1 VILRILK
8 QINPWASLAG
18 LPTLAWWLALATFL
32 NRAGTMVLPFLL
44 LYLIRHLRWEP
55 EKAALILTL
64 YGLTSMVA
72 GPVSGRLCD
81 RFGSGKVLCCSL
93 FASSCVMLVFP
104 LVTSAPLIAATTV
117 LLSFFSE
124 SFRPA
129 ALSIQARVLT
139 PELRQRG
146 FTLNRLAANAG
157 MSIGPAVGG
166 LLASLWFPAIF
177 LVDGLSALLASI
189 LMSRLVWGV
198 GVKSGRST
206 ENATEGSP
214 LKNRNFLT
222 LLAGTFLVAL
232 GFSQLEST
240 MPLTV
245 VNGLGM
251 SEREFGLLFTVNTIF
266 ILLFEVAINQRTAGW
281 KPSNALFWGAALVG
295 LGLGGT
301 ALVGGLGSLLAMSV
315 VWTVGEIMYFPAQLS
330 KVAVMASEEQMGAY
344 MGYLTSSSGLAF
356 TLAPLLGVPLYTQ
369 LGQGL
374 FWPLI
379 LVLCTL
385 GGYLTGRS

>member
-1 VILRILK
+1 MILRILK
-8 QINPWASLAG
+8 RINPWASLAG

-44 LYLIRHLRWEP
+44 LYLIRHLGWDP

-81 RFGSGKVLCCSL
+81 LFGSGKVLCCSL

-104 LVTSAPLIAATTV
+104 LVTSAPSIAATTV

-198 GVKSGRST
+198 GARAGRSI
-206 ENATEGSP
+206 EDNVAVAP
-214 LKNRNFLT
+214 LRNRSFIS
-222 LLAGTFLVAL
+222 LLVGTFLVAL

-245 VNGLGM
+245 VDGLGM
-251 SEREFGLLFTVNTIF
+251 SEREFGLLFTVNTVF
-266 ILLFEVAINQRTAGW
+266 ILLFEVVINQRTASW
-281 KPSNALFWGAALVG
+281 KPSNLLFCGAVLVG
-295 LGLGGT
+295 FGLGGT
-301 ALVGGLGSLLAMSV
+301 AVVSGLGSLLAMSV
-315 VWTVGEIMYFPAQLS
+315 IWTVGEIMYFPAQLS
-330 KVAVMASEEQMGAY
+330 KVAAMASDDQMGAY
-344 MGYLTSSSGLAF
+344 MGYLTSSTGLAF
-356 TLAPLLGVPLYTQ
+356 TLAPVLGVPLYTF
-369 LGQGL
+369 LGQAL

-379 LVLCTL
+379 LILCTL

>member
-1 VILRILK
+1 MFFRFLK
-8 QINPWASLAG
+8 RINPWASLAG

-44 LYLIRHLRWEP
+44 LYLTRYLGWDP
-55 EKAALILTL
+55 EKAALILAL

-72 GPVSGRLCD
+72 GPLSGILCD
-81 RFGSGKVLCCSL
+81 RFGSGKVLCVSL
-93 FASSCVMLVFP
+93 FSSSCVMLVFP
-104 LVTSAPLIAATTV
+104 LVASAPSVAFSTI

-129 ALSIQARVLT
+129 SLSIQARVLT

-189 LMSRLVWGV
+189 LLSRLVWGL
-198 GVKSGRST
+198 GVRPGTSAQD
-206 ENATEGSP
+206 EVNGSP
-214 LKNRNFLT
+214 LKDRSFLL

-232 GFSQLEST
+232 GFSQIESA

-245 VNGLGM
+245 VDGLGM
-251 SEREFGLLFTVNTIF
+251 SEREFGLIFTVNTIF

-281 KPSNALFWGAALVG
+281 KPSNLLFLGAALVG

-301 ALVGGLGSLLAMSV
+301 AVVSGLGSLLAMSV

-330 KVAVMASEEQMGAY
+330 KVAAMASEEQMGSY
-344 MGYLTSSSGLAF
+344 MGYLTSSSGMAF
-356 TLAPLLGVPLYTQ
+356 TLAPLLGVPLYTW
-369 LGQGL
+369 LGQAL
-374 FWPLI
+374 FWPLV

>member
-1 VILRILK
+1 MILRILK

-177 LVDGLSALLASI
+177 LVDGLSALLRFYPYVPI
-189 LMSRLVWGV
+189 
-198 GVKSGRST
+198 
-206 ENATEGSP
+206 
-214 LKNRNFLT
+214 
-222 LLAGTFLVAL
+222 
-232 GFSQLEST
+232 
-240 MPLTV
+240 
-245 VNGLGM
+245 
-251 SEREFGLLFTVNTIF
+251 
-266 ILLFEVAINQRTAGW
+266 
-281 KPSNALFWGAALVG
+281 
-295 LGLGGT
+295 
-301 ALVGGLGSLLAMSV
+301 GLGSGGKERAIDRERHRRLAAEKPELLD
-315 VWTVGEIMYFPAQLS
+315 
-330 KVAVMASEEQMGAY
+330 ASRGD
-344 MGYLTSSSGLAF
+344 
-356 TLAPLLGVPLYTQ
+356 VPCCSRL
-369 LGQGL
+369 
-374 FWPLI
+374 
-379 LVLCTL
+379 
-385 GGYLTGRS
+385 